1 MKKENVQLKAEIKK
15 LKNNDKNRS
24 QKTGKKKKNKVK
36 EETRPS
42 LF

>member
-1 MKKENVQLKAEIKK
+1 MKKENAQLKAEIKK

-24 QKTGKKKKNKVK
+24 QKTGKKKKSKAK